1 MWIGFCAFH
10 MGDYKKAMQVYENVM
25 NKPTKPAEVATFL
38 ACCYFFLGMYPEA
51 DKVFYFEYYLLLQ

>member
-25 NKPTKPAEVATFL
+25 NKPTKPSEVATFL

-51 DKVFYFEYYLLLQ
+51 DKVL

>member
-1 MWIGFCAFH
+1 
-10 MGDYKKAMQVYENVM
+10 MGDYKKAMQVYESIM

-51 DKVFYFEYYLLLQ
+51 DKVLLTSKLRIIL